1 MANTTFSGPVRA
13 GTIVD
18 TTGTTLGTNVKNIG
32 PAVLTQSSTVAL
44 TNATTAATALGI
56 IIPANS
62 QIISV
67 SIQVESLFTGSSTTT
82 IAVGKSSSSAT
93 NLAAATNVSAT
104 ATGASMLPAAA
115 DAWRTV
121 GTSDVELY
129 GITVANSASAGNARI
144 VVTYSQN
151 AALAAL

>member
-32 PAVLTQSSTVAL
+32 PVVLTQSSNVAL
-44 TNATTAATALGI
+44 THATTTATALGI

-67 SIQVESLFTGSSTTT
+67 SIQVESLFTASNTAT
-82 IAVGKSSSSAT
+82 IAVGNSSSSAT
-93 NLAAATNVSAT
+93 NVAAATAISAT
-104 ATGASMLPAAA
+104 ATGASMLPASAG
-115 DAWRTV
+115 AWRTV
-121 GTSDVELY
+121 GTTDVELY
-129 GITVANSASAGNARI
+129 GITVANSATAGKARI